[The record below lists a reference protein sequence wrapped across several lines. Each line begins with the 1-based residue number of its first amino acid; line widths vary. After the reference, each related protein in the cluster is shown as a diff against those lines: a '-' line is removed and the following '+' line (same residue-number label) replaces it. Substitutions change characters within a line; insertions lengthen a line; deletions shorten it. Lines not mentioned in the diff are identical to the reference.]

1 MADAEGSS
9 APPEEIKTYLD
20 EVTGEQVSKSELKK
34 RQKLRQKEEEKA
46 RKAAAAPPK
55 PVVVKKPNAEAEEK
69 ELNANVCYSVFSQL
83 NTLANNGGVAI
94 FRNSIPCHQQA
105 SNE

>member
-9 APPEEIKTYLD
+9 APPEEVKTYLD

-55 PVVVKKPNAEAEEK
+55 PVVVKKSNAEAEEK
-69 ELNANVCYSVFSQL
+69 ELNANVCYSVVSQL
-83 NTLANNGGVAI
+83 NTFLMVG
-94 FRNSIPCHQQA
+94 
-105 SNE
+105 